1 MSTLEVNKIT
11 PVDGGTTVQVGESG
25 DTINIPA
32 GATIVNAGTSTG
44 FGDSLRPN
52 VNPLIIN
59 GDMAVAQRGTSFT
72 GVSSGPNFTADRFQ
86 FYLANLGTYTIIQ
99 EALTSGDAYND
110 GFKTAFRI
118 DTTTAD
124 ASPSAAD
131 YAILRYKFEGQDL
144 QSIKKGTSNA
154 QKLTLAFWVKS
165 NKTTTGSIDLFDFNN
180 SRIVGATYTISSANT
195 WEKKII
201 NIAADTTGAFANN
214 NGLSLGIE
222 WFLDTGSTYSG
233 GTTPTAWEAQTN
245 ANRNVSNFAL
255 GSSTDNDWAITG
267 VQLEVGEYTSST
279 LPPFQHESY
288 GDNLQRCQRYYEK
301 SFEQGTT
308 PAAGTSAPDGRVFG
322 SWDGASARTQIDF
335 ATTKRASP
343 TVTVYRGSNAGS
355 GTATGTAN
363 FIYSGAWNNHTC
375 VSNHADDSQVS
386 LTGSTSNFT
395 TNGAFVADMNFTAD
409 AEL

>member
-1 MSTLEVNKIT
+1 MSTIEVNKIT
-11 PVDGGTTVQVGESG
+11 PVDGGTTVQIGESG

-288 GDNLQRCQRYYEK
+288 GDNLARCQRYFQAFHPRGSGK
-301 SFEQGTT
+301 
-308 PAAGTSAPDGRVFG
+308 AFG
-322 SWDGASARTQIDF
+322 STTAYLQVPLLKAMRSTPSYTQNAVFRITNNDTGEF
-335 ATTKRASP
+335 TQSSTGGSFDQSDNHSGRLAGNNFSGLTDAQTIFASP
-343 TVTVYRGSNAGS
+343 NGN
-355 GTATGTAN
+355 
-363 FIYSGAWNNHTC
+363 
-375 VSNHADDSQVS
+375 VS
-386 LTGSTSNFT
+386 
-395 TNGAFVADMNFTAD
+395 AFFNS
-409 AEL
+409 EL